1 MTEVMSDVLQGMRTF
16 LPVCIVFIVVCLL
29 AMKINLKK
37 EYRSR
42 QILMPVIALAY
53 GIAVAVIIVVS
64 GNAVLSLMNRFLEL
78 LRTLHLSPGTL
89 EAFLLNAAN
98 GMENA
103 MLAGLLTKLAAIID
117 RLIDFIRN
125 LNPLV
130 LLYWVENFGF
140 LGLFMLL
147 KGILIRVMKKV
158 MSESRPV
165 IEMLQSPFY
174 VRYEDSNLSY
184 LRKNCCQARTFLKVL
199 HFTAVF
205 GLSLLALLSCGLC
218 RADVLQQPLS
228 PVVAIILIGEVA
240 YILGGR
246 TKQEAGED
254 LEGEDERARHQVSYF
269 LMKEVL
275 RKLFP
280 DKLGAESTT
289 VNNGLVNF
297 RTNRE
302 VLGELEDDDSA
313 MIEIYGHFLAHRH
326 AMGMKLDHK
335 YVSAGKEMLE
345 GKSIL
350 FNNPFYYDLIP
361 YLSYPMNRTL
371 LKHKKVLIVLGR
383 HGNEKEIEAWCREG
397 LNTVNNTPTLWRV
410 GVMDRE
416 YLNDDER
423 PDVGILTRSMVHDI
437 RLHEANAE
445 FLAEVGM
452 MILIEPSRLLATAQI
467 GLNSLVRCCS
477 TGDRKPVFCSIDKNC
492 DGLLDALSH
501 VLMVSLT
508 EVSATDHHQGIS
520 SYMCWDADSDHL
532 QHRML
537 PNLSRYL
544 GFGTELSVS
553 ALKNQISETFW
564 YGGEAFPVTDVG
576 WIAGQYY
583 YDLLE
588 YASLPTEQETLKAKF
603 HVSPEMWGAR
613 KQEIQYM
620 TVEDESFNVFEM
632 KRDFSTRTTR
642 EGFINILSP
651 EYLMKDYMTANNS
664 IFSADPKAI
673 PYVVADYAHTARNVV
688 LRLCLRMAV
697 GMVWESEL
705 RQELQLI
712 DAPVIDLSAS
722 LWHEIRRTRA
732 FGSGCE
738 GDLLTCTDQGIE
750 YIFSESVIRTKRKYN
765 IHTGKMESCFYLEDP
780 VFIRL
785 YVDTLKN
792 VEYVAEDEQGEDQ
805 YLGSEVLGQI
815 YQRHLP
821 GQFFTIAGKYYEM
834 LRVNTAGKVIL
845 RRAADHITG
854 RECYR
859 QIRMYHLENVR
870 ESQQMGDVRKRDG
883 LQIII
888 CYADIAVETP
898 AYWKMDRYNDFR
910 TARRVD
916 VNGIPER
923 IYYNKRLLKIGFENG
938 THPVTPEICRT
949 LTVLMNEI
957 FVTLFAENQGFIA
970 AIMPGEQE
978 IPITCQVEGCPEE
991 NCIYIIEDS
1000 QLDIGLLEAAQRNLD
1015 RIFSILCDYLD
1026 WELEAVKNSENPP
1039 AEPERTVTE
1048 LPEPSDEEPAG
1059 KKKRGPFGRR
1069 RGRSGRRKNRK
1080 KKDGQKGGRTPETEE
1095 TAGTAETVEPAEP
1108 AETPEAEEPA
1118 ELTGAGEAAEATGTT
1133 ETEETA
1139 AGTDEAAETA
1149 GLAEAEETEETTGTA
1164 EEAGSE
1170 TAADIEKTAA
1180 ESTEETAGKE
1190 SVSGENA
1197 ENDAEDNTVIQ
1208 MSFSFSGSEIRL
1220 SADSPETGSG
1230 TEDGQNSAGS
1240 TDGGTGSAE
1249 TAEAGTGVADHA
1261 VTEPESGSADGAG
1274 TEPGDDKGTD
1284 FEFEGEQATVVK
1296 LLSLI
1301 PQRKPYHERR
1311 YLLYGGE
1318 QMPEGILPSETLEFL
1333 IAHGYGSS
1341 ELKQAREGKI
1351 LSRLME
1357 EGFEPNLEGRH
1368 YCDFCGAALTGT
1380 EYEVLQDGRERCMAC
1395 GRTAIKTE
1403 AEFVELYKT
1412 VKNSMQSYYGIRLNV
1427 PVKVRMVNSKRLHRA
1442 LGRTFVPTGNADG
1455 RVLGVAI
1462 SSRDGYSLLVE
1473 NGSPRISSAMTMAH
1487 ELTHIWQYLNWDR
1500 KEILNK
1506 YGRNNELLIYEGMAK
1521 WSEIQYA
1528 YLIGE
1533 MASARREEIITRH
1546 REDEYGQGFLVYES
1560 RYPLSEDT
1568 TLEGETPFMNNP
1580 PL

>member
-1 MTEVMSDVLQGMRTF
+1 MTEMMSEVLRGMRTF
-16 LPVCIVFIVVCLL
+16 LPVYIVFIAVCLL
-29 AMKINLKK
+29 AMKVNLKK

-53 GIAVAVIIVVS
+53 GIVAAVIISFS
-64 GNAVLSLMNRFLEL
+64 GNAVLSLMHRLLEL
-78 LRTLHLSPGTL
+78 LRTLHLNPGTL
-89 EAFLLNAAN
+89 EAFLLNTAN
-98 GMENA
+98 DMEND
-103 MLAGLLTKLAAIID
+103 MLAGLLTKMAAIID
-117 RLIDFIRN
+117 RIIEFIRN
-125 LNPLV
+125 LNPLM

-140 LGLFMLL
+140 LGFFMII
-147 KGILIRVMKKV
+147 KGILIKIMKKA
-158 MSESRPV
+158 MSGSRPV
-165 IEMLQSPFY
+165 IEQIQSLFY

-184 LRKNCCQARTFLKVL
+184 LRKNCCQTRTLLKVFN
-199 HFTAVF
+199 FTAVF
-205 GLSLLALLSCGLC
+205 ALSLLALLSCGLC
-218 RADVLQQPLS
+218 RADVLQQPLP

-240 YILGGR
+240 YILDGR

-254 LEGEDERARHQVSYF
+254 LEGEDENARHQVSYF

-289 VNNGLVNF
+289 VTNGLVNF
-297 RTNRE
+297 RTDCE
-302 VLGELEDDDSA
+302 VLEELEDDDAA

-326 AMGMKLDHK
+326 AMGMKLDHR
-335 YVSAGKEMLE
+335 YVSAGKDMLE

-361 YLSYPMNRTL
+361 YLFYPVNRTL

-383 HGNEKEIEAWCREG
+383 HGNENEIEVWCREG
-397 LNTVNNTPTLWRV
+397 LNNINNTPTLWRV

-437 RLHEANAE
+437 RMHEANAD

-477 TGDRKPVFCSIDKNC
+477 TDERKPVFCSIDKNC

-508 EVSATDHHQGIS
+508 EVSATDHHEGIS
-520 SYMCWDADSDHL
+520 SYMCWDADSDHM

-544 GFGTELSVS
+544 GFGTELSVA
-553 ALKNQISETFW
+553 ALKNQIRETFW

-583 YDLLE
+583 YDLLD
-588 YASLPTEQETLKAKF
+588 YASLPAEQETLKAKF

-642 EGFINILSP
+642 KGFVNILST

-712 DAPVIDLSAS
+712 DASVIDLSAS
-722 LWHEIRRTRA
+722 LWHEICRTQA
-732 FGSGCE
+732 FGNGSE
-738 GDLLTCTDQGIE
+738 GDLLTCTDQGIR
-750 YIFSESVIRTKRKYN
+750 YIFGENVIRSKRKYN
-765 IHTGKMESCFYLEDP
+765 IHTGKMESCFYLENP
-780 VFIRL
+780 IFIRL

-792 VEYVAEDEQGEDQ
+792 AEYVAEDEKGEDQ
-805 YLGSEVLGQI
+805 YLGSEILGQI
-815 YQRHLP
+815 YQRYLP

-845 RRAADHITG
+845 RRAADHVTG

-859 QIRMYHLENVR
+859 QIRMYHLDDVR
-870 ESQQMGDVRKRDG
+870 ESEQMGDVHKRDG
-883 LQIII
+883 LQIMI
-888 CYADIAVETP
+888 CYADISVKTP

-910 TARRVD
+910 TAKRVE
-916 VNGIPER
+916 VNGIPDR
-923 IYYNKRLLKIGFENG
+923 TYYNKRLLKVGFENG
-938 THPVTPEICRT
+938 TQPVTPEICRT
-949 LTVLMNEI
+949 LTALMNEI
-957 FVTLFAENQGFIA
+957 FVTLFAENRAYIVA
-970 AIMPGEQE
+970 VTPGKQE
-978 IPITCQVEGCPEE
+978 IPITCQVEGCPEG

-1000 QLDIGLLEAAQRNLD
+1000 QLDIGLLEAVQRNLD

-1026 WELEAVKNSENPP
+1026 WEMETVKNSENHP

-1048 LPEPSDEEPAG
+1048 LPEPSDEDPAG
-1059 KKKRGPFGRR
+1059 KKKRGPFGRL
-1069 RGRSGRRKNRK
+1069 RGRFGRWKNRQK
-1080 KKDGQKGGRTPETEE
+1080 KTGRKGGKTLETAELTESAETAEPEETAETAELTEDAGTEPVLQTETTAAEGTEE
-1095 TAGTAETVEPAEP
+1095 TAGAEP
-1108 AETPEAEEPA
+1108 ET
-1118 ELTGAGEAAEATGTT
+1118 
-1133 ETEETA
+1133 
-1139 AGTDEAAETA
+1139 D
-1149 GLAEAEETEETTGTA
+1149 
-1164 EEAGSE
+1164 
-1170 TAADIEKTAA
+1170 K
-1180 ESTEETAGKE
+1180 
-1190 SVSGENA
+1190 
-1197 ENDAEDNTVIQ
+1197 DA
-1208 MSFSFSGSEIRL
+1208 
-1220 SADSPETGSG
+1220 
-1230 TEDGQNSAGS
+1230 
-1240 TDGGTGSAE
+1240 
-1249 TAEAGTGVADHA
+1249 
-1261 VTEPESGSADGAG
+1261 
-1274 TEPGDDKGTD
+1274 D
-1284 FEFEGEQATVVK
+1284 FEFEGEQVKVVK
-1296 LLSLI
+1296 LRSLI

-1318 QMPEGILPSETLEFL
+1318 QMPDGILQAETLEFL
-1333 IAHGYGSS
+1333 IAHGYGNS

-1351 LSRLME
+1351 LSRMME
-1357 EGFEPNLEGRH
+1357 EDFEPNLEGKH
-1368 YCDFCGAALTGT
+1368 YCDFCGAAMTGT

-1395 GRTAIKTE
+1395 SRTAIKTE
-1403 AEFVELYKT
+1403 AEFVELYKM

-1427 PVKVRMVNSKRLHRA
+1427 PVKVRMVNAKRLHRA
-1442 LGRTFVPTGNADG
+1442 LGKTFVPTGNADG

-1462 SSRDGYSLLVE
+1462 SSREGYLLLLE

-1500 KEILNK
+1500 KEILNR

-1528 YLIGE
+1528 YLTGE
-1533 MASARREEIITRH
+1533 MSSARREEIITRH
-1546 REDEYGQGFLVYES
+1546 REDEYGRGFLVYES
-1560 RYPLSEDT
+1560 RYPLTEDA
-1568 TLEGETPFMNNP
+1568 TLEGETPFKNNP

>member
-53 GIAVAVIIVVS
+53 GIAAAVIIVVS
-64 GNAVLSLMNRFLEL
+64 GNAVLSLMHRFLEL

-117 RLIDFIRN
+117 RIIDFIRN

-140 LGLFMLL
+140 LGLFMII

-165 IEMLQSPFY
+165 IERLQSPFY
-174 VRYEDSNLSY
+174 VKYEDSNLSY
-184 LRKNCCQARTFLKVL
+184 LRKNCCQARTFLKVF

-205 GLSLLALLSCGLC
+205 ALSLLALLSCGLC

-240 YILGGR
+240 YVLGGR

-302 VLGELEDDDSA
+302 VLAELEDDDSA
-313 MIEIYGHFLAHRH
+313 MIETYGHFLAHRH

-410 GVMDRE
+410 GVMDRD

-583 YDLLE
+583 YDLLD
-588 YASLPTEQETLKAKF
+588 YASLPTEQETLKEKF

-632 KRDFSTRTTR
+632 KREFSTRTTR
-642 EGFINILSP
+642 EGFVNILST

-697 GMVWESEL
+697 GMV
-705 RQELQLI
+705 
-712 DAPVIDLSAS
+712 
-722 LWHEIRRTRA
+722 
-732 FGSGCE
+732 
-738 GDLLTCTDQGIE
+738 
-750 YIFSESVIRTKRKYN
+750 
-765 IHTGKMESCFYLEDP
+765 
-780 VFIRL
+780 
-785 YVDTLKN
+785 
-792 VEYVAEDEQGEDQ
+792 
-805 YLGSEVLGQI
+805 
-815 YQRHLP
+815 
-821 GQFFTIAGKYYEM
+821 
-834 LRVNTAGKVIL
+834 
-845 RRAADHITG
+845 
-854 RECYR
+854 
-859 QIRMYHLENVR
+859 
-870 ESQQMGDVRKRDG
+870 
-883 LQIII
+883 
-888 CYADIAVETP
+888 
-898 AYWKMDRYNDFR
+898 
-910 TARRVD
+910 
-916 VNGIPER
+916 
-923 IYYNKRLLKIGFENG
+923 
-938 THPVTPEICRT
+938 
-949 LTVLMNEI
+949 
-957 FVTLFAENQGFIA
+957 
-970 AIMPGEQE
+970 
-978 IPITCQVEGCPEE
+978 
-991 NCIYIIEDS
+991 
-1000 QLDIGLLEAAQRNLD
+1000 
-1015 RIFSILCDYLD
+1015 
-1026 WELEAVKNSENPP
+1026 
-1039 AEPERTVTE
+1039 
-1048 LPEPSDEEPAG
+1048 
-1059 KKKRGPFGRR
+1059 
-1069 RGRSGRRKNRK
+1069 
-1080 KKDGQKGGRTPETEE
+1080 
-1095 TAGTAETVEPAEP
+1095 
-1108 AETPEAEEPA
+1108 
-1118 ELTGAGEAAEATGTT
+1118 
-1133 ETEETA
+1133 
-1139 AGTDEAAETA
+1139 
-1149 GLAEAEETEETTGTA
+1149 
-1164 EEAGSE
+1164 
-1170 TAADIEKTAA
+1170 
-1180 ESTEETAGKE
+1180 
-1190 SVSGENA
+1190 
-1197 ENDAEDNTVIQ
+1197 
-1208 MSFSFSGSEIRL
+1208 
-1220 SADSPETGSG
+1220 
-1230 TEDGQNSAGS
+1230 
-1240 TDGGTGSAE
+1240 
-1249 TAEAGTGVADHA
+1249 
-1261 VTEPESGSADGAG
+1261 
-1274 TEPGDDKGTD
+1274 
-1284 FEFEGEQATVVK
+1284 
-1296 LLSLI
+1296 
-1301 PQRKPYHERR
+1301 
-1311 YLLYGGE
+1311 
-1318 QMPEGILPSETLEFL
+1318 
-1333 IAHGYGSS
+1333 
-1341 ELKQAREGKI
+1341 
-1351 LSRLME
+1351 
-1357 EGFEPNLEGRH
+1357 
-1368 YCDFCGAALTGT
+1368 
-1380 EYEVLQDGRERCMAC
+1380 
-1395 GRTAIKTE
+1395 
-1403 AEFVELYKT
+1403 
-1412 VKNSMQSYYGIRLNV
+1412 
-1427 PVKVRMVNSKRLHRA
+1427 
-1442 LGRTFVPTGNADG
+1442 
-1455 RVLGVAI
+1455 
-1462 SSRDGYSLLVE
+1462 
-1473 NGSPRISSAMTMAH
+1473 
-1487 ELTHIWQYLNWDR
+1487 
-1500 KEILNK
+1500 
-1506 YGRNNELLIYEGMAK
+1506 
-1521 WSEIQYA
+1521 
-1528 YLIGE
+1528 
-1533 MASARREEIITRH
+1533 
-1546 REDEYGQGFLVYES
+1546 
-1560 RYPLSEDT
+1560 
-1568 TLEGETPFMNNP
+1568 
-1580 PL
+1580 